1 MKKVL
6 RSLILFVVFGAIYY
20 GLECIW
26 KQGPAHWTMFAL
38 GGIVGALIS
47 DINDKIEWDMPVFQQ
62 CTIALGVAIFSDA
75 VAGIILNII
84 LRLDVWRYT
93 RVEFF
98 WNQCSLPYCIIWFV
112 LGTACIFLDDWL
124 QWKFFGGEKPHY
136 KLR

>member
-1 MKKVL
+1 MKKFL
-6 RSLILFVVFGAIYY
+6 RSLILFIVFGVIYY

-26 KQGPAHWTMFAL
+26 KQGLAHWTMFAL

-47 DINDKIEWDMPVFQQ
+47 DINDKIEWDMPIFQQ

-93 RVEFF
+93 RMEFF
-98 WNQCSLPYCIIWFV
+98 WNQCSLPYCIIWFI